1 MDNRMQ
7 PGDVVRH
14 FKGKMYEI
22 VCFASDSE
30 TLETMVVYRALYGEK
45 GVWVRPKEMFFS
57 PVDREKYPDVSQEY
71 RFEKVS
77 VQEECLDP
85 LVAEFLDAST
95 HEERLHILS
104 ALHPRITEQMLL
116 TMSIVV
122 GVELKARDV
131 QEQYEELK
139 RCLLTLDKY
148 EIQR

>member
-1 MDNRMQ
+1 MREIPRPQ
-7 PGDVVRH
+7 ETYRH
-14 FKGKMYEI
+14 FKGNMYQI
-22 VCFASDSE
+22 VAIAKHSE
-30 TLETMVVYRALYGEK
+30 TLEELVIYQAMYDDFQVYSRPLNMFLEK
-45 GVWVRPKEMFFS
+45 
-57 PVDREKYPDVSQEY
+57 VDREKYPDVSQEY